1 MKDISYRS
9 LFENELLL
17 NFNTLIIIVT
27 GKESLLDATA
37 R

>member
-1 MKDISYRS
+1 MKDIGYRS

-17 NFNTLIIIVT
+17 NFNTLVIIVT
-27 GKESLLDATA
+27 GTEFLLDATA